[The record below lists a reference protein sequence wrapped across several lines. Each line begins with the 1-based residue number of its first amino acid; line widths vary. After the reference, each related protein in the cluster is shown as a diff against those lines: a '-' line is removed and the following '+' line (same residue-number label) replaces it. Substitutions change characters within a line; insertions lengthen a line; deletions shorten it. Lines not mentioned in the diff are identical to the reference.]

1 MFEALISG
9 LIAGWGVA
17 VPLGAIGVMLVDLGM
32 REGFRS
38 AAPAAAAVATA
49 DLLYAAVAAATGA
62 AAAAVLEPHEHTLR
76 LVAAAVLAAVAAI
89 GLRAAWRRVKTTGDG
104 APATPADPSP
114 RRRYGRF
121 LGLTAINPTTVV
133 YFVALIAGLP
143 AVASAPAS
151 AKAVFVVAVGAA
163 SLSWQLTLAGPG
175 AALHHR
181 LPEDARLYT
190 ALAGNALVL
199 GLAVRMALSA

>member
-1 MFEALISG
+1 MFDALISG

-17 VPLGAIGVMLVDLGM
+17 VPLGAIGVLLVDLGM
-32 REGFRS
+32 RGGFRT

-49 DLLYAAVAAATGA
+49 DLLSAAVAAAAGA
-62 AAAAVLEPHEHTLR
+62 AVASVLEPHEHALR
-76 LVAAAVLAAVAAI
+76 LLAAAVLAAVAVLA
-89 GLRAAWRRVKTTGDG
+89 LRAAWRRAKAGDG
-104 APATPADPSP
+104 EPAAPVLPAPH
-114 RRRYGRF
+114 RLYGRF
-121 LGLTAINPTTVV
+121 LALTAINPTTVV

-151 AKAVFVVAVGAA
+151 AKAVFVVAVGVA
-163 SLSWQLTLAGPG
+163 SLSWQLTLAGSG

-181 LPEDARLYT
+181 LPEHARLYT